1 MISRI
6 ESLIARCM
14 LLSLLLV
21 LTLGCSVAWSWH
33 AAGVQ
38 VRTVDIIECNTVYDE
53 FGKAVFEQVIFWD
66 WDYLSSDY
74 RSVGFVSLADTEVH
88 VRTSP
93 PSCEWKSSIGIH
105 RVNGRQYRKT
115 NTRFDLSST

>member
-1 MISRI
+1 MSQQPTKPTSPPLP
-6 ESLIARCM
+6 SLGHKSWAAGVVC
-14 LLSLLLV
+14 LSLLV
-21 LTLGCSVAWSWH
+21 P
-33 AAGVQ
+33 
-38 VRTVDIIECNTVYDE
+38 VRTVDIIERNTVYDE
-53 FGKAVFEQVIFWD
+53 FGKAVFEQVVFWE

-74 RSVGFVSLADTEVH
+74 RSVGYVSLADTEVY

-115 NTRFDLSST
+115 NTRFDPTLSRHP